1 MARKKQTTR
10 QAQPPLAIE
19 TNALSE
25 KYHAQNQMLAG
36 RADFLGFQMEPTRN
50 LICQYGYPE
59 APTFQHYYS
68 AYIRI
73 GLAAAGCDM
82 PVDAVWSDWPTI
94 RDVTEFDSDG
104 KPIYNDTVTTDFE
117 VELKKLLNNK
127 KLALKDR
134 VRSLDRKQRVGRY
147 AGSMI
152 VARDI
157 NRAKPSEPLKN
168 LVPGQLVKLVP
179 LYESQVQE
187 IQWDTDET
195 SPTYGEP
202 TMYQINEYS
211 TGAKS
216 LGQMRS
222 FECHPSRLIMAAEGA
237 EDGTIYG
244 KPAMQ
249 PCFYAL
255 LDWEKIRMS
264 AAEGTKKNADQRAIG
279 SIKEGTNM
287 PTGKLAEYLDEDV
300 QDFESGKLSML
311 VTKGMDVTP
320 FNANMGDPTRSAE
333 LCEKEIAAGFNATMT
348 ELMGYQT
355 GKLASEKDQDK
366 NNTRT
371 MNRRNGFGTH
381 LLMQHIDKFVGLGL
395 LPVPDGEVVIDW
407 PDAREPSKSDKLGM
421 GEQSATIIEKL
432 NRAGV
437 NPDIVDAIANSML
450 EDMDIDVVDTG
461 TDLGGEGEI

>member
-1 MARKKQTTR
+1 MARKKQPTR

-19 TNALSE
+19 TNAISE
-25 KYHAQNQMLAG
+25 KYHALNQLTAG
-36 RADFLGFQMEPTRN
+36 RADFMGFQLEPTRS

-59 APTFQHYYS
+59 APTFNHYYS
-68 AYIRI
+68 VYQRI

-82 PVDAVWSDWPTI
+82 PVDAVWADWPTI
-94 RDVTEFDSDG
+94 RDVTSFDSDG
-104 KPIYNDTVTTDFE
+104 KPEYDDAMVTDFE
-117 VELKKLLNNK
+117 AELKKLFNNK

-134 VRSLDRKQRVGRY
+134 IRSLDRKQRIGRY
-147 AGSMI
+147 AGSLI

-157 NRAKPSEPLKN
+157 SGAKMNEQLMN
-168 LVPGQLVKLVP
+168 LLPGQLVKLVP
-179 LYESQVQE
+179 LYESQVVE
-187 IQWDTDET
+187 SQWDTDQT

-244 KPAMQ
+244 KSAMQ
-249 PCFYAL
+249 SCFYAL
-255 LDWEKIRMS
+255 MDWEKIRMS
-264 AAEGTKKNADQRAIG
+264 SAEGTKKNADQRAIG

-320 FNANMGDPTRSAE
+320 FNSNMGDPTRSAE
-333 LCEKEIAAGFNATMT
+333 LCEKEISAGFRAPMT
-348 ELMGYQT
+348 QLMGYQT
-355 GKLASEKDQDK
+355 GKLASEKDGDK
-366 NNTRT
+366 WAGEV
-371 MNRRNGFGTH
+371 MNRRDGFGTH

-395 LPVPDGEVVIDW
+395 LPIPDGEVVIDW
-407 PDAREPSKSDKLGM
+407 DDAREPSKSDKLKM
-421 GEQSATIIEKL
+421 GEQSANIIQKIYS
-432 NRAGV
+432 AGV
-437 NPDIVDAIANSML
+437 SPDIIDSIANSML

-461 TDLGGEGEI
+461 TEDGAEGEL